1 MPSKKQEFSFPGQT
15 AEELLLI
22 SYGTF
27 LELGWTLKYAGPAAI
42 IGYTPRSWNKY
53 DDEIMVEAADGTL
66 TVTSSLVHNES
77 FDMLGKNKKHINE
90 FIAAFEKVK
99 ARRIQQE
106 WNDELEKLRQQ
117 TIDTVTQQEKQSEE
131 VNEVMHLAG
140 SSMYVTYGL
149 IVINVIVFILMAID
163 GAGIFEPDGLTHIK
177 WGSNYSPLT
186 FSGDWWRLITSM
198 FIHFGVIHLA
208 LNMYGLYIL
217 GVFLEPMLG
226 KAKFILAYFCTGV
239 FASIASLWWHS
250 EGINSAGAS
259 GAIFGMFGV
268 FLALLLTNL
277 IPKQIRTGLLRSIG
291 IVVGINLIYGMK
303 SGVDNAAH
311 IGGLLS
317 GIIIGF
323 AFYPLLKKNDKSNRS
338 LVALAAIAG
347 VTFLVARTFLMS
359 PGNSINTE
367 ARQTEINALKELKYP
382 DAKEYYE
389 KYDQFAEADQKIVS
403 LLYDSSFTY
412 AERIAKNEG
421 KMEQEVK
428 TASSIIE
435 AMKKL
440 NVSDKAKKKTDLL
453 EQLLNARK
461 ENFESIKKL
470 AQEDNASNQLSRSEA
485 REKEEKLLDEIK
497 SLN

>member
-1 MPSKKQEFSFPGQT
+1 
-15 AEELLLI
+15 
-22 SYGTF
+22 
-27 LELGWTLKYAGPAAI
+27 
-42 IGYTPRSWNKY
+42 
-53 DDEIMVEAADGTL
+53 
-66 TVTSSLVHNES
+66 
-77 FDMLGKNKKHINE
+77 
-90 FIAAFEKVK
+90 
-99 ARRIQQE
+99 
-106 WNDELEKLRQQ
+106 
-117 TIDTVTQQEKQSEE
+117 
-131 VNEVMHLAG
+131 
-140 SSMYVTYGL
+140 
-149 IVINVIVFILMAID
+149 
-163 GAGIFEPDGLTHIK
+163 
-177 WGSNYSPLT
+177 
-186 FSGDWWRLITSM
+186 M

-208 LNMYGLYIL
+208 LNMYGLYML

-226 KAKFILAYFCTGV
+226 KAKFILAYLCTGV

-250 EGINSAGAS
+250 EGTNSAGAS

-291 IVVGINLIYGMK
+291 IVVAINLIYGMK
-303 SGVDNAAH
+303 QGIDNAAH

-323 AFYPLLKKNDKSNRS
+323 VFYPLLKKNDRSNRNI
-338 LVALAAIAG
+338 VAFAAIAG
-347 VTFLVARTFLMS
+347 ITFFVARAFLMS
-359 PGNSINTE
+359 PGNSVNAG

-389 KYDQFAEADQKIVS
+389 KYDQFADADQHIVS

-412 AERIAKNEG
+412 AERIVKNQA

-470 AQEDNASNQLSRSEA
+470 AQEENAPNQLLRSEI